1 MSIRVKNVKYLLQRY
16 LDISIGL
23 LGAVHIF
30 VWEKASYTYHACLV
44 NVSGLLMFI
53 SNISQAKN
61 QLHLAHHISQTC
73 LRQTSNNDM
82 QSNAYL
88 RTTQIISSTSQKKV
102 RSIWY
107 IFCIS
112 QANLSQI
119 SGIYHPNWCISKQC
133 QKSSAAEKKH
143 YTIAITNQPN
153 S

>member
-61 QLHLAHHISQTC
+61 QLHLAYHISQTC
-73 LRQTSNNDM
+73 LRQTSNNDI

-88 RTTQIISSTSQKKV
+88 RTTKIISSTSQKKKKKNQV
-102 RSIWY
+102 HLVY
-107 IFCIS
+107 
-112 QANLSQI
+112 LLHI
-119 SGIYHPNWCISKQC
+119 SGKSQPDIWHSFNPNWCISKQC
-133 QKSSAAEKKH
+133 QKSSAAKKN
-143 YTIAITNQPN
+143 TTP
-153 S
+153 